1 MSARAFIRCR
11 VSRMEFSLRP
21 FASGDIEQV
30 VALSLRAWDPVHASL
45 ARVLGPDINPTVCT
59 DWRNSQEGA
68 VRKACAERLTT
79 VAVQD
84 EAVLGFVSVLIEGP
98 QDPGEIYMLAV
109 DPAAQRTGVGRALTD
124 HALSQIRDAG
134 CAVAVVSTGGDPG
147 HAPARALYEACG
159 FTTELRIV
167 NYYRLVEPSQPGS
180 HWSGLTRTATN

>member
-1 MSARAFIRCR
+1 
-11 VSRMEFSLRP
+11 MEFSLRP
-21 FASGDIEQV
+21 VATKDIEQV
-30 VALSLRAWDPVHASL
+30 VALSLRAWEPVHASL
-45 ARVLGPDINPTVCT
+45 ARVLGPDINRHVTP
-59 DWRNSQEGA
+59 DLRQSQEAA
-68 VRKACAERLTT
+68 VRKACAEQLTT

-84 EAVLGFVSVLIEGP
+84 EAVVGFVSVLIEGP